1 MITNRHSQQGATLII
16 VLVLLLIIIIVS
28 SLAIRQGL
36 LSLNIATNAQAQQL
50 MNQNSDSALFTVE
63 DADALKVN
71 MTGNGMFGY
80 ISTPY
85 NKGKELVF
93 CYKGTNTAFFSL
105 AQASVMKWEDGKTKP
120 TNNEL
125 GTDGY
130 CSLSNTNDYTSG
142 RSAVMTQVTV
152 RFIDDASGDV
162 AFVSTV
168 SGTDTLVS
176 KTIAP
181 QRATVT
187 AISLMPT
194 LSTASTEEINACLS
208 THMSNPSNAIPA
220 GVSASSDSVTGTSFS
235 TSISECL
242 NTLNVP
248 YTTYVTVYDMTQ
260 SVTGS

>member
-1 MITNRHSQQGATLII
+1 MIVIKHSQRGATLII
-16 VLVLLLIIIIVS
+16 VLILLLIIVIVS
-28 SLAIRQGL
+28 SLAIRKGL

-50 MNQNSDSALFTVE
+50 MNQNSDSALFNVE
-63 DADALKVN
+63 DAEALKTN

-105 AQASVMKWEDGKTKP
+105 AQASVIKWEEGKTKP

-125 GTDGY
+125 GSDGY
-130 CSLSNTNDYTSG
+130 CSMSNSNDYTSG

-152 RFIDDASGDV
+152 RFIDSAEGDV

-168 SGTDTLVS
+168 SGTDTLAS
-176 KTIAP
+176 KTIPA

-194 LSTASTEEINACLS
+194 LSTASTEQINACLS
-208 THMSNPSNAIPA
+208 THMSNPSAAIPS
-220 GVSASSDSVTGTSFS
+220 GISAATDSVTETSFS

-242 NTLNVP
+242 NKLNVP
-248 YTTYVTVYDMTQ
+248 YTTYATVYNLTQ

>member
-1 MITNRHSQQGATLII
+1 MRANRHSQQGATLII

-36 LSLNIATNAQAQQL
+36 VSLNIATNAQAQQL

-71 MTGNGMFGY
+71 ITGNGMFGY

-142 RSAVMTQVTV
+142 RSAVMTQVAV

-162 AFVSTV
+162 AFVSAV
-168 SGTDTLVS
+168 SGTDGLVS
-176 KTIAP
+176 KTITP

-194 LSTASTEEINACLS
+194 LSTASTKEINACLS
-208 THMSNPSNAIPA
+208 THMSNPSTAIPS
-220 GVSASSDSVTGTSFS
+220 GVSVATDSVTRTSFS

-248 YTTYVTVYDMTQ
+248 YTTYVTVYNMTQ